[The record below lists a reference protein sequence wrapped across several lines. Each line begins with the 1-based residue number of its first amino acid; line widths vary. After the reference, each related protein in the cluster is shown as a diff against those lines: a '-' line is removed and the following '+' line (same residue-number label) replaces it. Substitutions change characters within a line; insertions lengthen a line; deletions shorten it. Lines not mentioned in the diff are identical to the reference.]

1 MIRTVLLPTDFSVD
15 CDLVLRFAA
24 GLGPLGVRRV
34 VCGHVIDATGLEGP
48 VIAAK
53 VDSTRE
59 RMRSKIQPLVEAG
72 LDVEVRIPT
81 GDPERELLALAMETH
96 VDAIVCGTSGKSVAG
111 QFFVG
116 SISERLARDALVP
129 SLTVRFDVL
138 RNAEDPAAIAR
149 GFGRMLLVPTDFSP
163 TAARAIVVALGLPPK
178 AVSCVRVLHVLPVEP
193 DAAKREKL
201 EVGADAH
208 LRSLVE
214 MAKEKG
220 LPATPVFGHGD
231 ATRAILAEIDESRV
245 TGVIIGSRGRN
256 PLQEALMGSVSMTL
270 MRQASCP
277 VMIVP

>member
-1 MIRTVLLPTDFSVD
+1 MIHTVLLPVDFSTD
-15 CDLVLRFAA
+15 SDLALRFAA
-24 GLGPLGVRRV
+24 GLASIGVSRV

-59 RMRSKIQPLVEAG
+59 RMRAKVQPLTDAG

-81 GDPERELLALAMETH
+81 GDPERELLALAMEAH
-96 VDAIVCGTSGKSVAG
+96 VDAIVVGTSAKSVADKL
-111 QFFVG
+111 FVG
-116 SISERLARDALVP
+116 SVSERLAREGRVP
-129 SLTVRFDVL
+129 ALTVRYDVL
-138 RNAEDPAAIAR
+138 RNAADPAEVAR
-149 GFGRMLLVPTDFSP
+149 RFGQLLLVPTDFSP
-163 TAARAIVVALGLPPK
+163 TAARALVVALGLPPK
-178 AVSCVRVLHVLPVEP
+178 AVSRVRVMHVMPADVEES
-193 DAAKREKL
+193 KREKV
-201 EVGADAH
+201 EYAADEH
-208 LRSLVE
+208 LASLVE

-220 LPATPVFGHGD
+220 LPASAVLGSGD
-231 ATRAILAEIDESRV
+231 PTHAILAEIDESRV